1 MHKINSLEMS
11 MSSKHT
17 NHYDYFHTK
26 RKFDDTKDN
35 DKLSIPSDILK
46 RASGECH
53 FKK

>member
-1 MHKINSLEMS
+1 MS

-46 RASGECH
+46 QASGECQ